1 MREVIDVGENA
12 QKIGKKLE
20 QLGVNLLGMFK
31 WNKKMSDKEIK
42 CTRSTHKNAEGK
54 PKQTHGIDLY
64 MEYKDPYIGSVQGV
78 FIECK
83 NRVWSK
89 INQKEIERWVNEE
102 LNLID
107 CARNN
112 SELQEFYAEGA
123 DKNCALLL
131 VNCND
136 GKFNQTKFDE
146 YLSGIQI
153 PNKRNPYKIFIAGN
167 NMIERW
173 DAISR
178 MIKESYHDGLN
189 VLYPSI
195 NNSQPISEKYWSI
208 THLFSK
214 YVFCEAREQVPIGR
228 NGDIRVNR
236 ILVIFFF
243 DKISADSFQY
253 MWSMCRAFQYENQYD
268 GFDICFWTETKE
280 ENDYINEN
288 FLSILSNYDDGKI
301 SQDITKSIRIKFLL
315 NRKLNVVDNH

>member
-20 QLGVNLLGMFK
+20 QLGVDLLGMFK

-208 THLFSK
+208 NHLFSK

-301 SQDITKSIRIKFLL
+301 SQDITKSIRIKFY
-315 NRKLNVVDNH
+315 

>member
-1 MREVIDVGENA
+1 
-12 QKIGKKLE
+12 
-20 QLGVNLLGMFK
+20 
-31 WNKKMSDKEIK
+31 
-42 CTRSTHKNAEGK
+42 
-54 PKQTHGIDLY
+54 
-64 MEYKDPYIGSVQGV
+64 
-78 FIECK
+78 
-83 NRVWSK
+83 
-89 INQKEIERWVNEE
+89 
-102 LNLID
+102 
-107 CARNN
+107 
-112 SELQEFYAEGA
+112 
-123 DKNCALLL
+123 
-131 VNCND
+131 
-136 GKFNQTKFDE
+136 
-146 YLSGIQI
+146 
-153 PNKRNPYKIFIAGN
+153 
-167 NMIERW
+167 
-173 DAISR
+173 

-195 NNSQPISEKYWSI
+195 NNSRPISEKYWSI
-208 THLFSK
+208 NHLFSK